1 MENAMKRLGSGR
13 LIRFAALALSGT
25 VGFAVAP
32 GLLPGGI
39 PAAAMVGGA
48 SPAAEGVGRSV
59 VMILGS
65 YGTACTATAIASDLL
80 LTAAHCVQPGAD
92 YKLVDSSQAG
102 EPVLKDIARIE
113 RDPQFDLKR
122 LFAHLATADVALIKL
137 AEPLPPRIPPVPLV
151 GDGTSVAVGDP
162 LVVAGYGVTVRGDGR
177 TGGTVRAAKLAVTG
191 VPGTLQIRLFDPN
204 TKGQS
209 PGLGACAGDSGA
221 PAFRGTN
228 GNLAIIGVVSWSTG
242 PKLSAGCGGLT
253 GITPLVRYRA
263 WIVDTA
269 RMLGSP
275 LASSRLGGSN

>member
-1 MENAMKRLGSGR
+1 MKRLGSGR

-25 VGFAVAP
+25 VGFAVAS

-48 SPAAEGVGRSV
+48 SPAAAGVGRSV

-92 YKLVDSSQAG
+92 YKLVDSAQG
-102 EPVLKDIARIE
+102 REPVLKDIARIE

-137 AEPLPPRIPPVPLV
+137 AEPLPSRIPPVPLV
-151 GDGTSVAVGDP
+151 GDGVSVAVGDP

-177 TGGTVRAAKLAVTG
+177 TGGTVRAATLVVTG

-209 PGLGACAGDSGA
+209 PGLGACGGDSGA

-275 LASSRLGGSN
+275 LAPSRLDGSN

>member
-1 MENAMKRLGSGR
+1 MKRLGSGR

-25 VGFAVAP
+25 VGFAVAL

-92 YKLVDSSQAG
+92 YKLVDSSQG
-102 EPVLKDIARIE
+102 REPVLKDIARIE

-177 TGGTVRAAKLAVTG
+177 TGGTVRAATLVVTG

-209 PGLGACAGDSGA
+209 PGLGACAGNSGA

-275 LASSRLGGSN
+275 LAPSRSDGSN

>member
-1 MENAMKRLGSGR
+1 MKRLGSGR

-92 YKLVDSSQAG
+92 YKLVDSSQG
-102 EPVLKDIARIE
+102 REPVLKDIARIE

-151 GDGTSVAVGDP
+151 GDGASVAVGDP

-177 TGGTVRAAKLAVTG
+177 TGGTVRAATLVVTG

-209 PGLGACAGDSGA
+209 PGLGACAGDFGA

-275 LASSRLGGSN
+275 LAPSRSNGSN